1 LITLGGPITLDAL
14 HAPGQGA
21 DGEMDDFAWFRRVLD
36 ATEIG
41 ALMAEHDFRDRDDT
55 LCGNRQ
61 LDTRGHTC
69 DDGNSI
75 SGDGCDRHCM
85 LELDVDCGKAR
96 FPCIEK
102 AKPKRKSWK
111 DKRKGGG

>member
-1 LITLGGPITLDAL
+1 
-14 HAPGQGA
+14 
-21 DGEMDDFAWFRRVLD
+21 MDNVAWFSRVLD
-36 ATEIG
+36 GTEIA
-41 ALMAEHDFRDRDDT
+41 ALMVEHDFRDRDDS

-69 DDGNSI
+69 DDGNSV

-102 AKPKRKSWK
+102 AKPRRKSWK
-111 DKRKGGG
+111 EKRKGGG